1 MRSDPPMPF
10 QPPLVSRQ
18 RTGRCSVSTAA
29 ALVVAA
35 LAASGVGAEVYK
47 CAGEGNRP
55 IYQEMPCPAGKE
67 LRNFQVDPPE
77 ITIVPGS
84 PKTREAAP
92 PPGTKA
98 TNEPNANKDARARV
112 EKPGRDP
119 SERRHLHSGM
129 SEGEVL
135 ARVGRPDVT
144 SGPKGGKQV
153 RWTWLPADGD
163 PETVT
168 TVTIVAG
175 IVTQVDRK
183 LVKR

>member
-1 MRSDPPMPF
+1 MPLHP
-10 QPPLVSRQ
+10 QPESRHL
-18 RTGRCSVSTAA
+18 TGRRRATTLAA
-29 ALVVAA
+29 FVVAS
-35 LAASGVGAEVYK
+35 LATSLATSAAVAEVYK

-84 PKTREAAP
+84 PKARETAP
-92 PPGTKA
+92 PPGAKPGKSA
-98 TNEPNANKDARARV
+98 SANNSARARA

-135 ARVGRPDVT
+135 ARVGRPDAT
-144 SGPKGGKQV
+144 SGAKGGKQV

-168 TVTIVAG
+168 TVTLVAG
-175 IVTQVDRK
+175 IVTLVERTH
-183 LVKR
+183 VKR